1 MITIVSGLPRSGTS
15 LVMQM
20 LKAGG
25 MEVLTD
31 GVRKPDENNPL
42 GYFEYEKVKLLMKD
56 NGWLYEA
63 EDKALKIIAQ
73 LLIYLPDDFEYK
85 IIFVERD
92 LDEVLISQKKML
104 KNMGSSRSD
113 VDENLL
119 KNAFE
124 KQVTRVKSWLKDQ
137 PNCETVFI
145 TFKDIIL
152 NGTDVL
158 LQLNGFL
165 RQRIDEN
172 MAFSVINPQLYRVRC
187 K

>member
-25 MEVLTD
+25 MAVLTD

-42 GYFEYEKVKLLMKD
+42 GYFEHEKVKLLMKE
-56 NGWLYEA
+56 NGWLNEA

-73 LLIYLPDDFEYK
+73 LLIYLPVNFEYK

-92 LDEVLISQKKML
+92 MDEVLISQKKML
-104 KNMGSSRSD
+104 KNMESSRSD
-113 VDENLL
+113 TDDKLL

-124 KQVTRVKSWLKDQ
+124 KQVTRVKSWLKEQ
-137 PNCETVFI
+137 SNCKTVFI
-145 TFKDIIL
+145 AYKDIIL
-152 NGTDVL
+152 NGTDVIL
-158 LQLNGFL
+158 KLNGFL
-165 RQRIDEN
+165 GQRMDMEL
-172 MAFSVINPQLYRVRC
+172 AFSVINPQLYRVTC
-187 K
+187 D